1 MTRLQVFGFQV
12 PNPELTDHFEG
23 RIRWSSSSCFKVW
36 LPGMAIFLLVNR
48 RQFCRYTW
56 KNDRSRC
63 FLPTINNAVNSRS
76 NRPSQPTLFWC
87 VAARIIDIAIHMES
101 CIPTCHLLF
110 LRAGNFLARAFWM
123 QQILAKVSEICCTI
137 QGTNIS
143 HLWKRIKS
151 WTQKCFGKGYVIV
164 SWRVSL
170 WILNSSRCWGAC
182 DCQITLGEGFKM
194 TLVNGK

>member
-1 MTRLQVFGFQV
+1 MRWRGFKSSVFKSQTLNWQTILRGGYVDRKAAALKDGCLGWLSFCGKPSTV
-12 PNPELTDHFEG
+12 
-23 RIRWSSSSCFKVW
+23 
-36 LPGMAIFLLVNR
+36 LPGYVKKWSVEVFSSDNQQRCKFPKQQAI
-48 RQFCRYTW
+48 
-56 KNDRSRC
+56 
-63 FLPTINNAVNSRS
+63 
-76 NRPSQPTLFWC
+76 PTLFWC
-87 VAARIIDIAIHMES
+87 VAARIIDIAIQMES